1 MKVGSVLGLLLGLT
15 FISQGLGCG
24 QSSAVELWVIS
35 ELRDEAE
42 LARLD
47 FVIRDAQIQPSG
59 FEVFAD
65 HRVSDEW
72 KQLEVVQD
80 TIDLV
85 AAQTEPVMVARGQV
99 AAGDYDRV
107 FLRPSGFDALNTAGS
122 SLVIKNVM
130 EPTVVSFSYDSSGT
144 RQIVL
149 EIIAIATRGDE
160 DYSVFAKDARV
171 Q

>member
-47 FVIRDAQIQPSG
+47 FVVRDAQIQPSG

-65 HRVSDEW
+65 HRVSDE
-72 KQLEVVQD
+72 
-80 TIDLV
+80 
-85 AAQTEPVMVARGQV
+85 
-99 AAGDYDRV
+99 
-107 FLRPSGFDALNTAGS
+107 
-122 SLVIKNVM
+122 
-130 EPTVVSFSYDSSGT
+130 
-144 RQIVL
+144 
-149 EIIAIATRGDE
+149 
-160 DYSVFAKDARV
+160 
-171 Q
+171 